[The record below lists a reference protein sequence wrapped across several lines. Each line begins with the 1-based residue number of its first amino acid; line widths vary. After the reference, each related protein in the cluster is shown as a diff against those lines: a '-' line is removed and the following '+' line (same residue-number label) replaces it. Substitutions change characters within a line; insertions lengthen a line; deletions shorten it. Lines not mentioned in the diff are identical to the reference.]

1 MDSKNTIA
9 AIALSSAVIVLYS
22 LFFVPE
28 KSTTDQSLV
37 EKEKI
42 EQGTDAPSLEQKETK
57 IEISRDDALKQSERL
72 QFENDNIEQRTDTP
86 SLDQKETLIEIS
98 RKDALIESERVEF
111 ENSNVIGTISL
122 KGAAIDDLTFKN
134 YNVELEGDEKIIL
147 LGPRNIKEGYLIES
161 GFVTSDKNIDIPTS
175 ETIWSIK
182 GNKKLTENSPI
193 KLSWTND
200 QGITFE
206 KEISL
211 DDKYLFSIKQR
222 VINKTNGKYDFYS
235 YGQIIRN
242 EIPDI
247 IDFLILHEGLIAT
260 LDDELI
266 EEDYD
271 DIQEKK
277 FTKTAQKGWLG
288 ISDKYWITSLI
299 PPQNKEFKTTF
310 DYKDKFRANFIA
322 TEPLELGPN
331 NSIEENLQ
339 IIVAA
344 KRVDVIDGY
353 AKSLA
358 IDKFDLVIDWGFLYF
373 ITKPLFFGIDYFF
386 KLLGNYGLAI
396 IAITICIRLVFFPLA
411 NFSFR
416 SMAKMKALTPEMVRL
431 KELHKN
437 DKMKLQQEMMAL
449 YKKEKVNPM
458 SGCLPIL
465 VQIPVF
471 FALYKVLFVTI
482 EMRHM
487 PFYGWIHDLSER
499 DPTSIFNLFGLLPYD
514 VPSFLM
520 IGAWPVAMGVSMWV
534 QQKLNPAPTDPMQAK
549 IFMFFPL
556 FLTVIL
562 APFPSGLVIYWTV
575 NNILTM
581 AQQVFIMKRTTVKT
595 VT

>member
-1 MDSKNTIA
+1 MDSKNVIA

-22 LFFVPE
+22 LFFIPE
-28 KSTTDQSLV
+28 QQPNNENLS
-37 EKEKI
+37 EKKKI
-42 EQGTDAPSLEQKETK
+42 EQNTDTPSLEQKET
-57 IEISRDDALKQSERL
+57 IINISRDEALSK
-72 QFENDNIEQRTDTP
+72 
-86 SLDQKETLIEIS
+86 
-98 RKDALIESERVEF
+98 SERVEF
-111 ENSNVIGTISL
+111 ENNNIVGSISL
-122 KGAAIDDLTFKN
+122 KGASIDDLTFKN
-134 YNVELEGDEKIIL
+134 YKVNLNEEKKVTL
-147 LGPRNIKEGYLIES
+147 LGPRNINEGYLIES
-161 GFVTSDKNIDIPTS
+161 GFVTTDKNIDIPNS
-175 ETIWSIK
+175 ETVWSII
-182 GNKKLTENSPI
+182 GNNRLTNQTPI
-193 KLSWTND
+193 KLVWNNK
-200 QGITFE
+200 QGIVFE

-211 DDKYLFSIKQR
+211 DNKYLFTIKQR
-222 VINKTNGKYDFYS
+222 VINKSNKKYDFYS

-242 EIPDI
+242 QIPDI
-247 IDFLILHEGLIAT
+247 TDFYILHEGLIAT

-277 FTKTAQKGWLG
+277 FARIAQKGWLG
-288 ISDKYWITSLI
+288 IGDKYWITSLI
-299 PPQNKEFKTTF
+299 PPRNKEFKTTF
-310 DYKDKFRANFIA
+310 DYKNKFRANFIS
-322 TEPLELGPN
+322 TTPQLLNEKS
-331 NSIEENLQ
+331 SIEEEIQ

-344 KRVDVIDGY
+344 KRVDIIDGY
-353 AKSLA
+353 AETLK

-396 IAITICIRLVFFPLA
+396 IAITICIRLAFFPLA

-416 SMAKMKALTPEMVRL
+416 SMAKMKALQPEMVRL

-482 EMRHM
+482 EMRQM
-487 PFYGWIHDLSER
+487 PFYGWIQDLSER
-499 DPTSIFNLFGLLPYD
+499 DPTSVFNLFGLLPYD
-514 VPSFLM
+514 VPSFLI
-520 IGAWPVAMGVSMWV
+520 IGAWPVAMGVSMWI

-562 APFPSGLVIYWTV
+562 APFPSGLVIYWTI

-581 AQQVFIMKRTTVKT
+581 AQQIFIMKRTTVKT

>member
-1 MDSKNTIA
+1 MDSKNVIA

-22 LFFVPE
+22 LFFIPE
-28 KSTTDQSLV
+28 QSSQNQNLI

-42 EQGTDAPSLEQKETK
+42 EQNTDTPSLEQKETLVT
-57 IEISRDDALKQSERL
+57 ISREEALNQ
-72 QFENDNIEQRTDTP
+72 N
-86 SLDQKETLIEIS
+86 
-98 RKDALIESERVEF
+98 ERVEF
-111 ENSNVIGTISL
+111 ENNNIIGSISL
-122 KGAAIDDLTFKN
+122 KGASIDDLTFKN
-134 YNVELEGDEKIIL
+134 YKVDLNDEKKVTL
-147 LGPRNIKEGYLIES
+147 LGPRNIDEGYLVES
-161 GFVTSDKNIDIPTS
+161 GFVTTDKNIDIPNS
-175 ETIWSIK
+175 DTIWSII
-182 GNKKLTENSPI
+182 GNNKLTNQTPI
-193 KLSWTND
+193 KLSWTNA

-206 KEISL
+206 KQISL
-211 DDKYLFSIKQR
+211 DDKYLFTIKQK
-222 VINKTNGKYDFYS
+222 VINETSKRYDFYS

-242 EIPDI
+242 QIPDI
-247 IDFLILHEGLIAT
+247 TDFYILHEGLVAT

-271 DIQEKK
+271 DIQDKK
-277 FTKTAQKGWLG
+277 FTKVAQKGWLG
-288 ISDKYWITSLI
+288 VGDKYWITSLI
-299 PPQNKEFKTTF
+299 PPRNKEFKTTF
-310 DYKDKFRANFIA
+310 DYKNKFRANFI
-322 TEPLELGPN
+322 TTKPLTLNENG
-331 NSIEENLQ
+331 SIEEELQ

-353 AKSLA
+353 AKELN

-396 IAITICIRLVFFPLA
+396 IAITICIRLAFFPLA

-416 SMAKMKALTPEMVRL
+416 SMAKMKALQPEMVRL

-482 EMRHM
+482 EMRQM

-499 DPTSIFNLFGLLPYD
+499 DPTSLFNLFGLLPYD
-514 VPSFLM
+514 VPSFLV
-520 IGAWPVAMGVSMWV
+520 IGAWPVAMGVSMWI
-534 QQKLNPAPTDPMQAK
+534 QQKLNPAPTDAMQAK
-549 IFMFFPL
+549 IFAFFPL

-581 AQQVFIMKRTTVKT
+581 AQQVFIMKRTTIKT
-595 VT
+595 TT